1 MRIGSGETA
10 GLSDSLH
17 EREAELAALS
27 AALAQAQAGTGR
39 LVIIEGSAGIGK
51 SCLLGAARVMATALG
66 MAVLTARGTDLE
78 RDAPFGVATEL
89 LGGTV
94 ASASGEERGRLL
106 AGQASLAAG
115 LFDPSVPL
123 ADDPSALPRGL
134 YRLTVNAAAGWPG
147 DGDGRAGLLIAVDDA
162 QWADRP
168 SLSYL
173 AYLAARIDELP
184 AVLAVATRPAEQ
196 PGSRPAVDWLRDRPG
211 GLLLRPRELSPQ
223 AVAQMVR
230 AGFPGAGP
238 AFSQACAE
246 VTGGNPFLVTELVRA
261 LDAEGVTPDDGGVG
275 RVRSLVPDSVL
286 RSVLARL
293 TRLGAPAGQLA
304 RAVAVLGEEVP
315 LRRARMLAGLDAP
328 TAERAADALA
338 GARIL
343 AAGEPLRFW
352 HSLIAAS
359 VYADI
364 PSFARA
370 RAHRR
375 AADLLAGD
383 GVPSDGVAPHLMLS
397 PSDGDQR
404 TVAALREAANR
415 ALARGDSEAAAQLLA
430 RAVAEPPAL
439 AERGRLLLELAN
451 AEMEQGATSAGEHID
466 EALRLPGDLAFKVAG
481 LAALGR
487 LRFNRGEHEAAARTM
502 EEALELL
509 EPGTPGFAPML
520 ASYLTATTFH
530 VGLHP
535 LAGPWLRPVVEA
547 ARDGRLPGDPG
558 LLAHLTLR
566 LALAGEPGSR
576 IRAIAEAATA
586 ADPLVN
592 PASLGMLPMLVIQA
606 LSLADELDAAERIA
620 TAAVAA
626 ARRRGS
632 LLNFAGA
639 SYGRA
644 VARYHQ
650 GELTGA
656 LADLDQ
662 SMVARRE
669 GWTAADPWIGAL
681 LVHIQLERGD
691 LAAARDGLA
700 LTDGASPDS
709 MNLPVALFARARLAL
724 AQGHPEAALTDAETA
739 GHLLGTGFG
748 IDHPGFIPWRQA
760 AAVAAHAL
768 GRAGHARALAGE
780 LLESARGAGTA
791 RALGLA
797 LRTQAALVSGDQRLL
812 LLAEAADA
820 LKQSPSALER
830 ARVLVELGAARRQ
843 AGNKTAAREPLRE
856 GLELADRM
864 GAAPLVQ
871 AARRELHALG
881 LRPRRSAT
889 TGLGSLTPTERRVAM
904 LAASGLTNRQVAEA
918 LFVTVRT
925 VETHLARVYQKLGI
939 SARSELV
946 KVTGPLPREAG
957 EEGEPA

>member
-1 MRIGSGETA
+1 ME
-10 GLSDSLH
+10 LSDSLH

-27 AALAQAQAGTGR
+27 AALTKARAGTGR
-39 LVIIEGSAGIGK
+39 LVIIEGAAGIGK
-51 SCLLGAARVMATALG
+51 SRLLGAAKAMGASLG

-78 RDAPFGVATEL
+78 RDASFGVATEL
-89 LGGTV
+89 LAGTLQ
-94 ASASGEERGRLL
+94 SASGDSRCRLL

-115 LFDPSVPL
+115 LFDASVPL
-123 ADDPSALPRGL
+123 ADDPSALARGL
-134 YRLTVNAAAGWPG
+134 YWLTVNAACGPG
-147 DGDGRAGLLIAVDDA
+147 DDGDPRTGLLITVDDA

-184 AVLAVATRPAEQ
+184 AVLVVATRPAEL
-196 PGSRPAVDWLRDRPG
+196 PGSRQPVDWLRDMPG
-211 GLLLRPRELSPQ
+211 GLLLRPRELSPA
-223 AVAQMVR
+223 AVTQLVR
-230 AGFPGAGP
+230 ADFPCAGP

-246 VTGGNPFLVTELVRA
+246 VSGGNPFLVTELLRA
-261 LDAEGVTPDDGGVG
+261 LRAEGFTPDDGATA
-275 RVRSLVPDSVL
+275 RVRSLVPDAVL

-293 TRLGAPAGQLA
+293 ARLGEAAGQLA
-304 RAVAVLGEEVP
+304 RAVAILGEGVP
-315 LRRARMLAGLDAP
+315 LRRARMLAGLDAE

-352 HSLIAAS
+352 HSLLAAS

-364 PSFARA
+364 PPFARA

-375 AADLLAGD
+375 AADLLADD
-383 GVPSDGVAPHLMLS
+383 GVPPEGVAPHLLLS
-397 PSDGDQR
+397 PPDGDQR
-404 TVAALREAANR
+404 TVAALREAAAR
-415 ALARGDSEAAAQLLA
+415 ALIRGDSAAAAELLA
-430 RAVAEPPAL
+430 RALAEPPAL
-439 AERGRLLLELAN
+439 AERGPLLLELAN
-451 AEMEQGATSAGEHID
+451 AELEQGTASAEEHID
-466 EALRLPGDLAFKVAG
+466 EALRLSGGPALTVAG

-487 LRFNRGEHEAAARTM
+487 LRFNRGDHDAAASAM
-502 EEALELL
+502 EKALGLL
-509 EPGTPGFAPML
+509 EPGTPGFASML
-520 ASYLTATTFH
+520 AGYLTATTFR

-535 LAGPWLRPVVEA
+535 LAARWLRPVIEA

-566 LALAGEPGSR
+566 LALAGEPASR
-576 IRAIAEAATA
+576 VRLIAEAATA
-586 ADPLVN
+586 ADPLIN
-592 PASLGMLPMLVIQA
+592 PASLGMLPMIVIQA
-606 LSLADELDAAERIA
+606 LSLADELDAAERVA
-620 TAAVAA
+620 TTAVAA

-662 SMVARRE
+662 SMTAHHE

-681 LVHIQLERGD
+681 FAHIQLERGD

-700 LTDGASPDS
+700 MTGGASPDS
-709 MNLPVALFARARLAL
+709 MNLPVVLFARARVAL
-724 AQGHPEAALTDAETA
+724 AQGRQDAALHAARTA

-748 IDHPGFIPWRQA
+748 IDHPGFIPWRRTA
-760 AAVAAHAL
+760 AMAAHAL
-768 GRAGHARALAGE
+768 GHADQARALAGE
-780 LLESARGAGTA
+780 LLESARASGTA

-797 LRTQAALVSGDQRLL
+797 LRTQAALVPGDRRLL

-820 LKQSPSALER
+820 IKPSPSAVER
-830 ARVLVELGAARRQ
+830 AHVLVELGAARRQ
-843 AGNKTAAREPLRE
+843 AGDKIAARQALRE

-871 AARRELHALG
+871 AARRELRALG
-881 LRPRRSAT
+881 LRPRRSAI
-889 TGLGSLTPTERRVAM
+889 TGLGSLTPTERRVAK

-918 LFVTVRT
+918 LFITVRT
-925 VETHLARVYQKLGI
+925 VETHLARTYQKLGI
-939 SARSELV
+939 SARAELAHF
-946 KVTGPLPREAG
+946 TGPLPPEAG
-957 EEGEPA
+957 DAAADGESA